1 MKKNLLLIL
10 LGTWHCIILHI
21 YLLLE
26 SDSFSGGFVG
36 GLVGTIV
43 GTMIQFAVY
52 TLVYFLVKRYYL
64 DGKQATGT

>member
-1 MKKNLLLIL
+1 MGYITLYTILFLLLV
-10 LGTWHCIILHI
+10 HVCHS
-21 YLLLE
+21 LLE

-43 GTMIQFAVY
+43 GTMVQFAAY